1 MLSGVWIG
9 APALSSLPIERCVM
23 GVRMCV
29 CLCVDVISVTLPFME
44 CIVDLETR
52 PTVHLPVV
60 LSVCVGTHSF

>member
-1 MLSGVWIG
+1 M
-9 APALSSLPIERCVM
+9 CVCECE
-23 GVRMCV
+23 CV